1 MAKYSIT
8 CPHCSGTAQY
18 DIGGAF
24 GNTHLNCKNC
34 SKSFKVEYRD
44 GQLKRVSK

>member
-18 DIGGAF
+18 DIGGSF
-24 GNTHLNCKNC
+24 GNTFLNCKNC
-34 SKSFKVEYRD
+34 SKSFKVEHRD